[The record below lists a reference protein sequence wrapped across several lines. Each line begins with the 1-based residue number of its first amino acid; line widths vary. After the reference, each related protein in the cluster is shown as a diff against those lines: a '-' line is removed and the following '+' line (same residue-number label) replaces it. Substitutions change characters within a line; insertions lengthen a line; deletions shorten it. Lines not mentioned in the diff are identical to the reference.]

1 MLRIKNI
8 SFATLKYQ
16 EAKGSSVFLSS
27 FHLVGRRF
35 SKEAEEMSGRSLPK
49 WIAPEGCGE
58 LKLYNSLTRE
68 KVWFRNCIF
77 CCFFFFHYYY
87 FFDLKTMCRTADATC
102 PVEGDIK
109 LIFTL

>member
-1 MLRIKNI
+1 MLTIKNI

-49 WIAPEGCGE
+49 WIAPE
-58 LKLYNSLTRE
+58 
-68 KVWFRNCIF
+68 
-77 CCFFFFHYYY
+77 
-87 FFDLKTMCRTADATC
+87 
-102 PVEGDIK
+102 
-109 LIFTL
+109 

>member
-27 FHLVGRRF
+27 FDLVRKRF

-68 KVWFRNCIF
+68 KVWFRNFILC
-77 CCFFFFHYYY
+77 CCFLFHYYY
-87 FFDLKTMCRTADATC
+87 FFDLKKVCRTADAIC
-102 PVEGDIK
+102 PVDGAIK
-109 LIFTL
+109 LIFEF

>member
-1 MLRIKNI
+1 MLSIKNI

-68 KVWFRNCIF
+68 KVWFHNCIF
-77 CCFFFFHYYY
+77 CCFFFF
-87 FFDLKTMCRTADATC
+87 FFM
-102 PVEGDIK
+102 II
-109 LIFTL
+109 IFST

>member
-77 CCFFFFHYYY
+77 CCFFFLHCY

-102 PVEGDIK
+102 PVDGAIK
-109 LIFTL
+109 LMFTL

>member
-1 MLRIKNI
+1 MLRIRNI

-27 FHLVGRRF
+27 FHLVRRRF
-35 SKEAEEMSGRSLPK
+35 FKEAEEMSGRSLPK

-68 KVWFRNCIF
+68 KVWFRNVLF
-77 CCFFFFHYYY
+77 LLFLFFFFFHYY
-87 FFDLKTMCRTADATC
+87 FFDL
-102 PVEGDIK
+102 
-109 LIFTL
+109 

>member
-1 MLRIKNI
+1 MLSIKNI

-16 EAKGSSVFLSS
+16 EAKGSSLFLSS
-27 FHLVGRRF
+27 FHLVGRRS

-68 KVWFRNCIF
+68 KVWFHN
-77 CCFFFFHYYY
+77 CFFCSFFFPLLL
-87 FFDLKTMCRTADATC
+87 FFRLENDVQNC
-102 PVEGDIK
+102 
-109 LIFTL
+109 